1 MQWKG
6 KVTKMEREHKDKV
19 KTSVNLKEEKKFND
33 KKKIDAN
40 SKKDKKKNEDSP
52 KVRNIKFN
60 ILAIVAIVLFS
71 AVLAPITFQNDTF
84 YTIKIGEHILQT
96 GTVDMQ
102 DPFSWHEGLPYTY
115 PHWLYDI
122 MIYLFYNIGGF
133 TGIFISTVVL
143 SSILGVVIYIT
154 NNKISK
160 NNLISFVITLG
171 TMYMMKDYIAARA
184 QLVTFILFELGILCM
199 ENFLDSKKIRY
210 GIGILVIGVL
220 IANIHAAVWPFM
232 YVLFLPYLAEY
243 ILNFDY
249 MKLYY
254 KIKDKYY
261 NFRIDRYKNSKK
273 TDEKA
278 SNKIDKLNNKLSES
292 KLQEVKQL
300 ANREK
305 RRKNP
310 YKIRMKKIPAVKWL
324 ILIMIIYAFTG
335 LLTPMGDTP
344 YTWTYNT
351 MRGNTTESINE
362 HLPLTLIDE
371 KTLMVII
378 AFIIAILVF
387 TDVKIRLKD
396 LFMIGGLTVLMFIS
410 RRQTSMFFL
419 FGSGVLAKL
428 IADLI
433 AKYDKDGTEEFKKI
447 MVSTLGTTA
456 TLLIIAL
463 LMIIQI
469 KGKVDDKY
477 VNTKSYPVD
486 AANYIKENL
495 DLSSIHLFNE
505 YNYGSYLL
513 FEGIPVFI
521 DSRADLYTPEFN
533 KTAEYP
539 EGRDIFSDYMK
550 TSSIARYYENTFDEY
565 DITHIILYKN
575 SKLSM
580 LLSKDSEGYTRLYTD
595 DNFVIYQRNNK

>member
-1 MQWKG
+1 
-6 KVTKMEREHKDKV
+6 MEREHKDKV

-96 GTVDMQ
+96 GNVDMQ

-210 GIGILVIGVL
+210 GIGILVIGIL

-261 NFRIDRYKNSKK
+261 NFKIDRYKNSKK
-273 TDEKA
+273 ADEKT

-305 RRKNP
+305 RRKDP

-335 LLTPMGDTP
+335 LLTPIGDTP

-495 DLSSIHLFNE
+495 DLSSIRLFNE

>member
-19 KTSVNLKEEKKFND
+19 KTSVNLKEEKKLND
-33 KKKIDAN
+33 KKKIDVN

-210 GIGILVIGVL
+210 GIGILVIGIL

-261 NFRIDRYKNSKK
+261 NFRIDKYKNSKNA
-273 TDEKA
+273 DEKT

-335 LLTPMGDTP
+335 LLTPIGDTP

-447 MVSTLGTTA
+447 MVSTLGTIA

>member
-19 KTSVNLKEEKKFND
+19 KTSVNLKEEKKLND

-143 SSILGVVIYIT
+143 SSILGIVIYIT

-261 NFRIDRYKNSKK
+261 NFRIDKYKNSKNA
-273 TDEKA
+273 DEKN

-335 LLTPMGDTP
+335 LLTPIGDTP

>member
-210 GIGILVIGVL
+210 GIGILVIGIL

-261 NFRIDRYKNSKK
+261 NFRIDKYKNSKK
-273 TDEKA
+273 ADEKT
-278 SNKIDKLNNKLSES
+278 SDKIDKLNNKLSES

-335 LLTPMGDTP
+335 LLTPIGDTP

-447 MVSTLGTTA
+447 MVSTLGTIA

>member
-1 MQWKG
+1 
-6 KVTKMEREHKDKV
+6 MEREHKDKV
-19 KTSVNLKEEKKFND
+19 KTSVNLKEEKKLND
-33 KKKIDAN
+33 KKKIDVN

-96 GTVDMQ
+96 GNVDMQ

-210 GIGILVIGVL
+210 GIGILVIGIL

-261 NFRIDRYKNSKK
+261 NFRIDKYKNSKNA
-273 TDEKA
+273 DEKT

-335 LLTPMGDTP
+335 LLTPIGDTP

-378 AFIIAILVF
+378 AFIIAILVL

>member
-1 MQWKG
+1 
-6 KVTKMEREHKDKV
+6 MEREHKDKV
-19 KTSVNLKEEKKFND
+19 KTSVNLKEEKKLNN
-33 KKKIDAN
+33 KKKIDAS
-40 SKKDKKKNEDSP
+40 SKSDKKKNEDSL

-210 GIGILVIGVL
+210 GIGILVIGIL

-261 NFRIDRYKNSKK
+261 NFKIDGYKNSKNADDK
-273 TDEKA
+273 NSTEIA
-278 SNKIDKLNNKLSES
+278 KLNN
-292 KLQEVKQL
+292 
-300 ANREK
+300 
-305 RRKNP
+305 
-310 YKIRMKKIPAVKWL
+310 
-324 ILIMIIYAFTG
+324 
-335 LLTPMGDTP
+335 
-344 YTWTYNT
+344 
-351 MRGNTTESINE
+351 
-362 HLPLTLIDE
+362 
-371 KTLMVII
+371 
-378 AFIIAILVF
+378 
-387 TDVKIRLKD
+387 
-396 LFMIGGLTVLMFIS
+396 
-410 RRQTSMFFL
+410 
-419 FGSGVLAKL
+419 
-428 IADLI
+428 
-433 AKYDKDGTEEFKKI
+433 
-447 MVSTLGTTA
+447 
-456 TLLIIAL
+456 
-463 LMIIQI
+463 
-469 KGKVDDKY
+469 
-477 VNTKSYPVD
+477 
-486 AANYIKENL
+486 
-495 DLSSIHLFNE
+495 
-505 YNYGSYLL
+505 
-513 FEGIPVFI
+513 
-521 DSRADLYTPEFN
+521 
-533 KTAEYP
+533 
-539 EGRDIFSDYMK
+539 
-550 TSSIARYYENTFDEY
+550 
-565 DITHIILYKN
+565 
-575 SKLSM
+575 
-580 LLSKDSEGYTRLYTD
+580 TRS
-595 DNFVIYQRNNK
+595 

>member
-1 MQWKG
+1 
-6 KVTKMEREHKDKV
+6 MEREHKDKV
-19 KTSVNLKEEKKFND
+19 KTSVNLKEEKKLND

-335 LLTPMGDTP
+335 LLTPIGDTP

-447 MVSTLGTTA
+447 MVSTLGTIA

-495 DLSSIHLFNE
+495 DLSSIRLFNE

>member
-6 KVTKMEREHKDKV
+6 KVTEMERKHKDKV
-19 KTSVNLKEEKKFND
+19 KTSVNLKEEKKLNN
-33 KKKIDAN
+33 KKKIDAS
-40 SKKDKKKNEDSP
+40 SKSDKKKNEDSP

-184 QLVTFILFELGILCM
+184 QLVTFILFELGILCI

-210 GIGILVIGVL
+210 AIGILVIGVL

-249 MKLYY
+249 MKLHY

-261 NFRIDRYKNSKK
+261 NFKINKYKNSKRK
-273 TDEKA
+273 DEKT
-278 SNKIDKLNNKLSES
+278 SSKIDKLNNKLSES

-300 ANREK
+300 ASREK
-305 RRKNP
+305 LRNNP
-310 YKIRMKKIPAVKWL
+310 YKIKMKKIPAVKWL
-324 ILIMIIYAFTG
+324 ILIMVIYAFTG
-335 LLTPMGDTP
+335 LLTPIGDTP

-351 MRGNTTESINE
+351 MRGNTTESISE

-410 RRQTSMFFL
+410 RRQTSMFLL

-428 IADLI
+428 IAYLI

-539 EGRDIFSDYMK
+539 EGRDIFSDYMR
-550 TSSIARYYENTFDEY
+550 TSSITRYYENTFDEY

-580 LLSKDSEGYTRLYTD
+580 LLSKDSEGYTRLYAD
-595 DNFVIYQRNNK
+595 DNFVVYQRNK

>member
-19 KTSVNLKEEKKFND
+19 KTSVNLKEEKKLND
-33 KKKIDAN
+33 KKKIDVN

-210 GIGILVIGVL
+210 GIGILVIGIL

-261 NFRIDRYKNSKK
+261 NFRIDKYKNSKK
-273 TDEKA
+273 ADEKT
-278 SNKIDKLNNKLSES
+278 SDKIDKLNNKLSES

-335 LLTPMGDTP
+335 LLTPIGDTP

-447 MVSTLGTTA
+447 MVSTLGTIA

>member
-1 MQWKG
+1 
-6 KVTKMEREHKDKV
+6 MEREHKDKV
-19 KTSVNLKEEKKFND
+19 KTSVNLKEEKKLND

-210 GIGILVIGVL
+210 GIGILVIGIL

-261 NFRIDRYKNSKK
+261 NFRIDKYKNSKK
-273 TDEKA
+273 ADEKT

-335 LLTPMGDTP
+335 LLTPIGDTP

>member
-1 MQWKG
+1 MRWKG

-19 KTSVNLKEEKKFND
+19 KTSVNLKKEKKLND

-261 NFRIDRYKNSKK
+261 NFRIDKYKNSKN
-273 TDEKA
+273 TDEKN

-324 ILIMIIYAFTG
+324 IIIMIIYAFTG
-335 LLTPMGDTP
+335 LLTPIGDTP

>member
-1 MQWKG
+1 
-6 KVTKMEREHKDKV
+6 MEREHKDKV